1 MGYRR
6 SNPSGDFC
14 RVDQSLW
21 ITKESES
28 VTRLEMEMLEISL
41 LFNNVVN
48 ELV

>member
-1 MGYRR
+1 MGYRH
-6 SNPSGDFC
+6 SHPSGEFC

-28 VTRLEMEMLEISL
+28 VTSLQMEMLEISL